1 MEEKILQLLKETGT
15 DPVFTPVLISL
26 VNLLQV
32 KPVTS
37 NFIRYLVQNITEII
51 SVINLHGE
59 TDEAVSIIL
68 TDYEAHKMEE

>member
-1 MEEKILQLLKETGT
+1 MKERILQLLEEAGV
-15 DPVFTPVLISL
+15 DPVFAPTFVSL

-32 KPVTS
+32 EEVTS
-37 NFIRYLVQNITEII
+37 DLIRYLVENINGII

-59 TDEAVSIIL
+59 TDEAISIIL